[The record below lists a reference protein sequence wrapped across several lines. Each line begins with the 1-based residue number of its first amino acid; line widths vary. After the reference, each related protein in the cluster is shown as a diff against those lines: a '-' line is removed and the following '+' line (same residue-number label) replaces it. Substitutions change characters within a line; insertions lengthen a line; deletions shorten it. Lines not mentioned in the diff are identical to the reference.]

1 MEKNDKDRYEVVYAS
16 DDNFSSIMGVS
27 ITSLLENNKLKCIH
41 ITILDSGISPKNK
54 NKINELVS
62 RYGNVKICFILMN
75 DLESRL
81 GVKLSTDRGSLSQF
95 SRLFISSIF
104 NEYEGRVLYLDCDTL
119 IVNSINSLMSLD
131 IGDSVVAALK
141 DAFSVHY
148 RKNIGLEKN
157 DIMFNSGVML
167 IDLKKW
173 RDENIEC
180 KILDFI
186 REHEGK
192 VQQGDQGIL
201 NAILSRQTYVFEPK
215 YNLVSIFFD
224 LSYPDLIRYRGPV
237 NFYSEEKI
245 EDSKKTPI
253 IIHYTSSF
261 YSTRPWNIKCNH
273 KKKNDWLYY
282 KDISPW
288 KNNEF
293 LVKNNRN
300 ILRAIIMAFPLKLV
314 IVFASFFQR
323 VVRPGTFKFK

>member
-27 ITSLLENNKLKCIH
+27 ITSLLENNKLKCID

-62 RYGNVKICFILMN
+62 RYRNVKIRFILMN

-81 GVKLSTDRGSLSQF
+81 GVNLSTDRGSLSQF

-119 IVNSINSLMSLD
+119 IVNSIDGLMSLD
-131 IGDSVVAALK
+131 IGGNVIAALK
-141 DAFSVHY
+141 DAFSIHY

-173 RDENIEC
+173 RDENIES
-180 KILDFI
+180 KILNFV
-186 REHEGK
+186 REYKGK
-192 VQQGDQGIL
+192 IQQGDQGIL
-201 NAILSRQTYVFEPK
+201 NAILSRKTYVFEPK

-224 LSYPDLIRYRGPV
+224 LSYQDLIR
-237 NFYSEEKI
+237 
-245 EDSKKTPI
+245 
-253 IIHYTSSF
+253 
-261 YSTRPWNIKCNH
+261 
-273 KKKNDWLYY
+273 
-282 KDISPW
+282 
-288 KNNEF
+288 
-293 LVKNNRN
+293 
-300 ILRAIIMAFPLKLV
+300 
-314 IVFASFFQR
+314 
-323 VVRPGTFKFK
+323 